1 MGSKITAPDV
11 FRMKGSGDKVVCI
24 TAYDSTTARIADKAG
39 ADLILVGDSV
49 ANTLLGLETTL
60 GVDLATMVHHTRA
73 VASSVSHA
81 LLVADMP
88 FGSYQSSVAQA
99 VDSAIELVKAGA
111 HAVKLEGEYAE
122 AIEAICK
129 AGIPVMGH
137 VGMTPQSVHSFGGF
151 RVQGKD
157 NKEIVLEA
165 ARSVDRAGVFSMVIE
180 LVPAGVAK
188 EITEMVICP
197 TIGIGAGPN
206 CDGEIQVF
214 HDIVGLSPNVF
225 RHSKRYC
232 DGASIFES
240 AITSYVSETRSGNF
254 PTEENSF

>member
-1 MGSKITAPDV
+1 MGSKITAPDI
-11 FRMKGSGDKVVCI
+11 FRMKGSGTKIACI
-24 TAYDSTTARIADKAG
+24 TAYDSTSARIADNAG

-49 ANTLLGLETTL
+49 ANTMLGLETTL

-73 VASSVSHA
+73 VASSVAHA

-99 VDSAIELVKAGA
+99 VDSAVELMKAGA
-111 HAVKLEGEYAE
+111 HAVKLEGDYSG

-151 RVQGKD
+151 KVQGKD
-157 NKEIVLEA
+157 NKAQVLDA
-165 ARSVDRAGVFSMVIE
+165 AKSIDRAGVFSMVIE

-188 EITEMVICP
+188 EITEVVNCP
-197 TIGIGAGPN
+197 IIGIGAGPN

-214 HDIVGLSPNVF
+214 HDIVGLSPNIF
-225 RHSKRYC
+225 RHSKKFC
-232 DGASIFES
+232 EGAEIFES
-240 AITSYVSETRSGNF
+240 AISTYISETRSGKF